1 MRNLLNIVAD
11 FIKRFLPWLALH
23 TVIFCGLA
31 VYYAVTNYGAEG
43 AVNYYLPLLKGFS
56 AALIAAIF
64 AYITFGRE
72 DKGNKYSLSALGEFD
87 VKLICGYFAMK
98 PVKGAVNRTR
108 DIPLSKQLANI
119 NLNNLLIE
127 AVVDMHNFDFN
138 TSLDKM
144 EEIEEKPLTDNQK
157 AVLSFYMGR
166 CYQMMG
172 YPANAVKHFESCL
185 ELGMKLNDVYLLAA
199 RCLTQNGRFDDAIEY
214 YNVLIERESYFEFI
228 YTDIGLAYLKKGEGE
243 KAYEYFRKSVDE
255 GMNHSFA
262 LGGCSLAC
270 LQMKDIEKSMEYFK
284 EAVRCSMEDVNGF
297 KVYYCNIAESVG
309 LINEID
315 ETMKINT
322 DTMKE
327 LVR

>member
-1 MRNLLNIVAD
+1 MRNLLSNVAD
-11 FIKRFLPWLALH
+11 FIKRFLPWLAIH

-31 VYYAVTNYGAEG
+31 IYYAVTNYGAEG
-43 AVNYYLPLLKGFS
+43 AVIYYLPLLKGFS

-64 AYITFGRE
+64 AYITFGRG
-72 DKGNKYSLSALGEFD
+72 DKKYSMSALSEFD
-87 VKLICGYFAMK
+87 IKLICGYFAMK
-98 PVKGAVNRTR
+98 PVKGEVNKTR
-108 DIPLSKQLANI
+108 DIPTISRRANVK
-119 NLNNLLIE
+119 LNNLLVE
-127 AVVDMHNFDFN
+127 AVIDMHHFDFN
-138 TSLDKM
+138 TSLDKL
-144 EEIEEKPLTDNQK
+144 EEIAEKKLTDNQK
-157 AVLSFYMGR
+157 AVLSFYTGR

-172 YPANAVKHFESCL
+172 YPANAVRHFETCL

-199 RCLTQNGRFDDAIEY
+199 RCLAQNGRFDDAIEY

-228 YTDIGLAYLKKGEGE
+228 YTDIGLAYLKKGDGE
-243 KAYEYFRKSVDE
+243 KALEYFRKSVDE
-255 GMNHSFA
+255 GMNYSFA

-270 LQMKDIEKSMEYFK
+270 LQMKELEKSNEYFK

-309 LINEID
+309 LLNEID

-322 DTMKE
+322 DNMKE

>member
-1 MRNLLNIVAD
+1 MRNLLNIAAD

-23 TVIFCGLA
+23 TVIFCGIA
-31 VYYAVTNYGAEG
+31 AYYSVVEFGTDGA
-43 AVNYYLPLLKGFS
+43 AKYYLPLLKGLC
-56 AALIAAIF
+56 AAFGASIF
-64 AYITFGRE
+64 AYIAFGRA
-72 DKGNKYSLSALGEFD
+72 DDGKKYSLSALSEFD

-98 PVKGAVNRTR
+98 PVNGSVNRTR
-108 DIPLSKQLANI
+108 DIPLSKHLANV

-127 AVVDMHNFDFN
+127 AVVDMQSFDFN

-144 EEIEEKPLTDNQK
+144 EEIEEKQLTDNQK
-157 AVLSFYMGR
+157 AVLSFYQGR
-166 CYQMMG
+166 CYQLMG
-172 YPANAVKHFESCL
+172 YPANAVKHFENCL
-185 ELGMKLNDVYLLAA
+185 ELGMRLNDVYLLAA
-199 RCLTQNGRFDDAIEY
+199 RCLAQNGRFDDAIEY

-228 YTDIGLAYLKKGEGE
+228 YTDIGLAYLKKGDGE
-243 KAYEYFRKSVDE
+243 KALEYFRKSVDE

-270 LQMKDIEKSMEYFK
+270 LQMKDLEKSNEYFR

-309 LINEID
+309 LLNEID

-322 DTMKE
+322 DTKKE

>member
-1 MRNLLNIVAD
+1 MRKLLNKAAA
-11 FIKRFLPWLALH
+11 FLKGYLPWCVVH
-23 TVIFCGLA
+23 TVIFCGVA
-31 VYYAVTNYGAEG
+31 VYYAVTNYGADG
-43 AVNYYLPLLKGFS
+43 AVNYYMPLLS
-56 AALIAAIF
+56 AVGGALIISVPAYAAF
-64 AYITFGRE
+64 FSNN
-72 DKGNKYSLSALGEFD
+72 DKYSISALSEFD
-87 VKLICGYFAMK
+87 VKLICGHFAMK
-98 PVKGAVNRTR
+98 PAKSVVNKTR
-108 DIPLSKQLANI
+108 DIPLTNRRANVR
-119 NLNNLLIE
+119 LNNLLIE
-127 AVVDMHNFDFN
+127 AVIDMHHFDFN

-144 EEIEEKPLTDNQK
+144 EEISEKELTDNQR

-172 YPANAVKHFESCL
+172 YPANAVRHFEACL
-185 ELGMKLNDVYLLAA
+185 ELGMCLNDVYLLAA
-199 RCLTQNGRFDDAIEY
+199 RCLAQNGRFDDAIAY

-228 YTDIGLAYLKKGEGE
+228 YTDIGLAYLKKGDGE
-243 KAYEYFRKSVDE
+243 KAFEYFRKSVDE
-255 GMNHSFA
+255 GMNYSFA

-270 LQMKDIEKSMEYFK
+270 LQMKKLEESNDYFK

-297 KVYYCNIAESVG
+297 KVFYCNIAESVG

>member
-1 MRNLLNIVAD
+1 MRNLLSIVAD

-31 VYYAVTNYGAEG
+31 IYYAVINYGAEG
-43 AVNYYLPLLKGFS
+43 AAVYYIPLLKGFS

-72 DKGNKYSLSALGEFD
+72 DKKYSVSELNEFD
-87 VKLICGYFAMK
+87 VKLINGYFAMK
-98 PVKGAVNRTR
+98 PVNGAVNRTR
-108 DIPLSKQLANI
+108 DIPINNRRVNIRLS
-119 NLNNLLIE
+119 NLLIE
-127 AVVDMHNFDFN
+127 AVIDMHHFDFN

-144 EEIEEKPLTDNQK
+144 EEIEENQLTNNQK

-172 YPANAVKHFESCL
+172 YPANAVRHFENCL

-199 RCLTQNGRFDDAIEY
+199 RCLAQNGRFDDAIEY
-214 YNVLIERESYFEFI
+214 YNVLIERKSYFEFI
-228 YTDIGLAYLKKGEGE
+228 YTDIGLAYLKKGDGE
-243 KAYEYFRKSVDE
+243 KALEYFKKSVDE
-255 GMNHSFA
+255 GMNYSFA

-270 LQMKDIEKSMEYFK
+270 LQMKDLEKSNEYFK

-309 LINEID
+309 LLNEID

>member
-31 VYYAVTNYGAEG
+31 IYYAVTNYGAEG
-43 AVNYYLPLLKGFS
+43 AAIYYLPLLKGFS

-72 DKGNKYSLSALGEFD
+72 DKKYSADAINEFD
-87 VKLICGYFAMK
+87 MKLICGHFAVK
-98 PVKGAVNRTR
+98 PVKSVVNSTR
-108 DIPLSKQLANI
+108 DISTSNRRTNVKLSK
-119 NLNNLLIE
+119 LLIE
-127 AVVDMHNFDFN
+127 AVIDMHAFDFN
-138 TSLDKM
+138 TALDKM
-144 EEIEEKPLTDNQK
+144 EEIEENSLTDNQK

-172 YPANAVKHFESCL
+172 YPANAVKHFETCL
-185 ELGMKLNDVYLLAA
+185 DLGMRLNDVYLLAA
-199 RCLTQNGRFDDAIEY
+199 RCLAQNGRFDDSIAY

-315 ETMKINT
+315 ETMKVNT

>member
-1 MRNLLNIVAD
+1 MRNLLSIVAD

-31 VYYAVTNYGAEG
+31 IYYAVINYGAEG
-43 AVNYYLPLLKGFS
+43 AAVYYIPLLKGFS
-56 AALIAAIF
+56 AAVIAAVF

-72 DKGNKYSLSALGEFD
+72 DKKYSVSELNEFD
-87 VKLICGYFAMK
+87 AKLINGYFAMK
-98 PVKGAVNRTR
+98 PVNGAVNRTR
-108 DIPLSKQLANI
+108 DIPINNRRVNIRLS
-119 NLNNLLIE
+119 NLLIE
-127 AVVDMHNFDFN
+127 AVIDMHHFDFN

-144 EEIEEKPLTDNQK
+144 EEIEENQLTNNQK

-172 YPANAVKHFESCL
+172 YPANAVRHFENCL

-199 RCLTQNGRFDDAIEY
+199 RCLAQNGRFDDAIEY
-214 YNVLIERESYFEFI
+214 YNVLIERKSYFEFI
-228 YTDIGLAYLKKGEGE
+228 YTDIGLAYLKKGDGE
-243 KAYEYFRKSVDE
+243 KALEYFKKSVDE
-255 GMNHSFA
+255 GMNYSFA

-270 LQMKDIEKSMEYFK
+270 LQMKDLEKSNEYFK

-309 LINEID
+309 LLNEID

>member
-1 MRNLLNIVAD
+1 MLEEWNNFIELLKKFV
-11 FIKRFLPWLALH
+11 PWLCLH
-23 TVIFCGLA
+23 MFFGIIIGVA
-31 VYYAVTNYGAEG
+31 YAMDVYGTEMADE
-43 AVNYYLPLLKGFS
+43 YYLPVL
-56 AALIAAIF
+56 AAMGVSFVVSVF
-64 AYITFGRE
+64 AYVAFGRT
-72 DKGNKYSLSALGEFD
+72 DKKYSMSALSEFD
-87 VKLICGYFAMK
+87 LKLICGYFAMK
-98 PVKGAVNRTR
+98 PMNSAVNRTR
-108 DIPLSKQLANI
+108 DIPTTSRRANI
-119 NLNNLLIE
+119 KLNNLLVE
-127 AVVDMHNFDFN
+127 AVIDMHNFDFN

-172 YPANAVKHFESCL
+172 YPANAVKHFETCL
-185 ELGMKLNDVYLLAA
+185 DLGMKLNDVYLLAA
-199 RCLTQNGRFDDAIEY
+199 RCLAQNGRFDDAIEY

-228 YTDIGLAYLKKGEGE
+228 YTDIGLAYLKKGDGE
-243 KAYEYFRKSVDE
+243 KAFEYFKKSVDE
-255 GMNHSFA
+255 GMNYSFA

-270 LQMKDIEKSMEYFK
+270 LQMKDLEKSNEYFK

>member
-1 MRNLLNIVAD
+1 MRNLLNSVAE

-31 VYYAVTNYGAEG
+31 IYYAVTNYGAEC
-43 AVNYYLPLLKGFS
+43 AAIYYLPLLKGFS

-72 DKGNKYSLSALGEFD
+72 DKKYSADAINEFD
-87 VKLICGYFAMK
+87 LKLICGHFAVK
-98 PVKGAVNRTR
+98 PVKSVVNSTR
-108 DIPLSKQLANI
+108 DISTSNRRTNVKLSK
-119 NLNNLLIE
+119 LLIE
-127 AVVDMHNFDFN
+127 AVIDMHAFDFN

-144 EEIEEKPLTDNQK
+144 EEIEENSLTDNQK

-172 YPANAVKHFESCL
+172 YPANAVKHFETCL
-185 ELGMKLNDVYLLAA
+185 DLGMRLNDVYLLAA
-199 RCLTQNGRFDDAIEY
+199 RCLAQNGRFDDAIEY

-228 YTDIGLAYLKKGEGE
+228 YTDIGLAYLKKGDGE
-243 KAYEYFRKSVDE
+243 KAFEYFRKSVDN

-309 LINEID
+309 LLNEID

-327 LVR
+327 LAR

>member
-1 MRNLLNIVAD
+1 MRNLLNTAAA
-11 FIKRFLPWLALH
+11 FLKRFLPWFVLH
-23 TVIFCGLA
+23 TAAFCGIA
-31 VYYAVTNYGAEG
+31 VYYAVVNYGAEG
-43 AVNYYLPLLKGFS
+43 AITYYIPLLYGLS
-56 AALIAAIF
+56 VALVTAIF
-64 AYITFGRE
+64 AYISFGRE
-72 DKGNKYSLSALGEFD
+72 DKKYTMSALSEFD

-98 PVKGAVNRTR
+98 PVNGAVNKTR
-108 DIPLSKQLANI
+108 DIPITNRRVNI
-119 NLNNLLIE
+119 KLNNLLIE
-127 AVVDMHNFDFN
+127 AVIDMHHFDFN

-144 EEIEEKPLTDNQK
+144 EDIAEKQLTDNQK

-172 YPANAVKHFESCL
+172 YPANAVRHFETCL

-199 RCLTQNGRFDDAIEY
+199 RCLAQNGRFDDAIEY

-228 YTDIGLAYLKKGEGE
+228 YTDIGLAYLKKGDGE
-243 KAYEYFRKSVDE
+243 KALEYFIKSVDE
-255 GMNHSFA
+255 GMNYSFA

-270 LQMKDIEKSMEYFK
+270 LQMKDLEKSNEYFK

-309 LINEID
+309 LFNEID

>member
-1 MRNLLNIVAD
+1 MRNLLNRAAT
-11 FIKRFLPWLALH
+11 FLKGYLPWFVIH
-23 TVIFCGLA
+23 TTIFCGIA
-31 VYYAVTNYGAEG
+31 VYYAVTNYGADG
-43 AVNYYLPLLKGFS
+43 AADYYMPLLS
-56 AALIAAIF
+56 AISGALIISIP
-64 AYITFGRE
+64 AYMSFNSNN
-72 DKGNKYSLSALGEFD
+72 DKYSVSELGEFD
-87 VKLICGYFAMK
+87 VKLICGHFAMTPEK
-98 PVKGAVNRTR
+98 SVVNRTR
-108 DIPLSKQLANI
+108 DIPTSNRRQNVR
-119 NLNNLLIE
+119 LNKMLIE
-127 AVVDMHNFDFN
+127 AVIDMHHFDFN

-144 EEIEEKPLTDNQK
+144 EEISEKELTDNQK

-172 YPANAVKHFESCL
+172 YPANAVRHFETCL

-199 RCLTQNGRFDDAIEY
+199 RCLAQNGRFDDAIAY

-228 YTDIGLAYLKKGEGE
+228 YTDIGLAYLKKGDGE
-243 KAYEYFRKSVDE
+243 KAFEYFKKSVDE

-270 LQMKDIEKSMEYFK
+270 LQMKDLKKSNEYFR

-297 KVYYCNIAESVG
+297 KAFYCNIAESVG